1 MVSIPLVNLWA
12 KRELVLQFAMLNI
25 KIRYKGTRL
34 GLLWT
39 VLEPTLTF
47 ILLYIVFTTIR
58 IREENFAVYLLT
70 GIFIYHIFSRGT
82 YGGLMSLRGNMN
94 ILQSLYIDREFFL
107 SSSTLTT
114 TLLMFVEVIVL
125 FALFPFFNHAIPWT
139 VVFLPLVILM
149 LLALVQAFTYFLA
162 IVSVF
167 FKDIQTLWGVIL
179 HAGFFITPIIWY
191 VDDVSGIL
199 LDFHR
204 VNPIGQIVEL
214 THKLIIFGQIPS
226 INDWLYA
233 TAFVVGIFLVG
244 YFLFRK
250 YQDRIVEEL

>member
-1 MVSIPLVNLWA
+1 
-12 KRELVLQFAMLNI
+12 
-25 KIRYKGTRL
+25 
-34 GLLWT
+34 
-39 VLEPTLTF
+39 
-47 ILLYIVFTTIR
+47 
-58 IREENFAVYLLT
+58 
-70 GIFIYHIFSRGT
+70 
-82 YGGLMSLRGNMN
+82 MSLRGNMN

-114 TLLMFVEVIVL
+114 TLLMFVEIVVL
-125 FALFPFFNHAIPWT
+125 FALFPFFNHVIPWT

-167 FKDIQTLWGVIL
+167 FKDIQTLWGVVL

-214 THKLIIFGQIPS
+214 THKLVIFGQIPS